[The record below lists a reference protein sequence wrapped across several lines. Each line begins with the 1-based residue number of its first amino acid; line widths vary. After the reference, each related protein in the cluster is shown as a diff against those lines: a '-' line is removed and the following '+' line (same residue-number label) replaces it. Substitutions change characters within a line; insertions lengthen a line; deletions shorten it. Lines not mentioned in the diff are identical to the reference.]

1 MGYIKRKTNRRIKRR
16 RRNTK
21 KNYGGAGNKVDNV
34 NYLEISADLKRQAEI
49 RQQQTNQKRQL
60 YLDIIKAYTDI
71 INNIDKQMND
81 EGLKPN
87 DLKKLQEEKIKNIE
101 YMENIR
107 IKLQSL

>member
-21 KNYGGAGNKVDNV
+21 KNYGGAGHKEDNV

-49 RQQQTNQKRQL
+49 RQEQTKQKRQL
-60 YLDIIKAYTDI
+60 YLDIIKAYTAI
-71 INNIDKQMND
+71 INNIDEQMKE
-81 EGLKPN
+81 EGLEKN
-87 DLKKLQEEKIKNIE
+87 DLKKLKEEKIKNIE

-107 IKLQSL
+107 RKLQNL